1 MTMIGCVYQPKELVE
16 TDERKRKG
24 KEVLAEESQK
34 KKTFSSVEAAEFI
47 KTLKRNKYSVV

>member
-1 MTMIGCVYQPKELVE
+1 MIGCVYQPKELVE

-34 KKTFSSVEAAEFI
+34 KKSFSSVEAVEFI
-47 KTLKRNKYSVV
+47 KTLKRNEYSVV